1 MEEET
6 DPAHPP
12 KNLPAYVPPQKGKAK
27 VPKDLDETKSS
38 LQISLLQDNII
49 FEDTHLR

>member
-6 DPAHPP
+6 DPAHPST
-12 KNLPAYVPPQKGKAK
+12 NLPAYVPPQKGKAK

-38 LQISLLQDNII
+38 LQSPLLPDNII
-49 FEDTHLR
+49 FEGT